1 MNSTP
6 STEILHARC
15 VTGVGGGPEKTI
27 LNSRRFLSAL
37 GYNCACAYL
46 HPVGDDGF
54 RVLERR
60 AEAAGALLVGI
71 PDRGPFDIR
80 VIRRL
85 SQLCRER
92 KVAIWHGHDYKSNAL
107 GLLVRWFWPMKLV
120 TTVHGWVEHTWR
132 TPLYYAIDRL
142 CLQRYEQV
150 ICVSQ
155 DLYQECL
162 RIGIEASRCHWVN
175 NGIDTEQFR
184 RRQTWLDAGQ
194 RFRRSADRLVIGA
207 MGRLSEEKGFDLLIR
222 AVSRISHEKK
232 VELWIAGEGG
242 QRAALQRLI
251 DELGQSERIKLLGH
265 VDDTRPFYEAL
276 DVFALSSIREG
287 LPNVLLEA
295 MALEVPVVATR
306 IAGIPSLVQ
315 DSDNG
320 LLVEPGSVDALQAA
334 LSRMLTDD
342 LLRRQFAAAG
352 RRTIENS
359 FSFERRMQKIV
370 AIYDALLTRQTVRTS
385 IASGS

>member
-1 MNSTP
+1 MVTP
-6 STEILHARC
+6 PVILHVRVA
-15 VTGVGGGPEKTI
+15 TGSGGGPEKTI
-27 LNSRRFLSAL
+27 LNSPRFLKSL
-37 GYNCACAYL
+37 GYDCICVYL
-46 HPVGDDGF
+46 HPPGDKGF

-60 AEAAGALLVGI
+60 ADAAGARLISI
-71 PDRGPFDIR
+71 PDRGPFDVS
-80 VIRRL
+80 VIVRL
-85 SQLCRER
+85 ARLCRENN
-92 KVAIWHGHDYKSNAL
+92 VAIWHGHDYKSNAL
-107 GLLVRWFWPMKLV
+107 GLLVRWCWPMKLV

-142 CLQRYEQV
+142 CLSRYEQI

-162 RIGIEASRCHWVN
+162 RLGIEASRCHWVN

-184 RRQTWLDAGQ
+184 RRQTWLNAGQ
-194 RFRRSADRLVIGA
+194 SFRRSADRLVVGA

-222 AVSRISHEKK
+222 AMSRVALERS

-265 VDDTRPFYEAL
+265 VDDMQTFYESL

-295 MALEVPVVATR
+295 MALEVPVIATC
-306 IAGIPSLVQ
+306 IAGVPSLVQ
-315 DSDNG
+315 DGDNG
-320 LLVEPGSVDALQAA
+320 LLVEPGSVDALHAA

-342 LLRRQFAAAG
+342 PLRRQFAAAG
-352 RRTIENS
+352 RRTIEKS
-359 FSFERRMQKIV
+359 FSFEYRMQKIV
-370 AIYDALLTRQTVRTS
+370 AIYDALLTRQTVEAS
-385 IASGS
+385 IASG